1 MKILKYIILLLA
13 TLVCVSCDFDEHI
26 DMNTMVVVS
35 EEEYKVNNMHDTSI
49 FRIKY
54 VSLHYSNGLDIYV
67 VTDKDAF
74 EVGDRVKLIKVEE

>member
-13 TLVCVSCDFDEHI
+13 TFTCVSCDFDERI
-26 DMNTMVVVS
+26 DMETMVVVS
-35 EEEYKVNNMHDTSI
+35 EREYENKNFPGTSI

-54 VSLHYSNGLDIYV
+54 VSLNHNNGLDIYV

-74 EVGDRVKLIKVEE
+74 EVGDRVKLVKVED

>member
-1 MKILKYIILLLA
+1 MKILKHIIILI
-13 TLVCVSCDFDEHI
+13 TTFVCVSCDFDEHI

-35 EEEYKVNNMHDTSI
+35 EEEYKINNMHDTSV

-54 VSLHYSNGLDIYV
+54 KSLNHNNGLDIYV

-74 EVGDRVKLIKVEE
+74 EVGDRVKLIKVEK

>member
-1 MKILKYIILLLA
+1 MKTLKYIVLLLV
-13 TLVCVSCDFDEHI
+13 TLICVSCDFDERI

-35 EEEYKVNNMHDTSI
+35 EQEYENKNFPGTSI

-54 VSLHYSNGLDIYV
+54 VSLNHNNGLDIYV